1 MDILWVASS
10 ALEWDLLTGDVALN
24 YYSLQPKNK
33 LQKINDYSLQPKN
46 KPQKIKKSWF
56 NNSIVVY

>member
-33 LQKINDYSLQPKN
+33 
-46 KPQKIKKSWF
+46 PQKIKKIHG
-56 NNSIVVY
+56 SITVSLLTKVK